1 MKKSIQFVFALT
13 AIFLIMVSACTKKA
27 VSEKT
32 NTSAGANPESAAV
45 SETEQKTLD
54 ELFIK
59 PNETVLGVL
68 GDNELINK
76 IYLQTGFYYCP
87 ETNQLMLIK
96 IDSTDKGIIN
106 DSIIEEKLNLY
117 TILYGLNSD
126 GMVSKKESAS
136 TPIESIKKLKS
147 VYANLQK
154 TFEFSEKGAMSYIDN
169 HGKKFEK
176 YNVGIA
182 DDEQLYSELKKLY
195 QNRFDLYLGS
205 YHSDKYNK
213 DYRLVKDGN
222 KYTLEVQ
229 DENNNVVKDFYEFD
243 TKASLLGTEG
253 KYYIR
258 IDKERDSFQITEYV
272 DYSLYPDF
280 DEMTNSDEYEDIIK
294 QEAVAFTLADR
305 K

>member
-1 MKKSIQFVFALT
+1 MKKNL
-13 AIFLIMVSACTKKA
+13 LIAA
-27 VSEKT
+27 
-32 NTSAGANPESAAV
+32 ASAAV
-45 SETEQKTLD
+45 FFIFLSSCTKNAATDKAGESVKLQSDSAEVVSQSLFKT
-54 ELFIK
+54 
-59 PNETVLGVL
+59 NETILNVIS
-68 GDNELINK
+68 DNELLNK
-76 IYLQTGFYYCP
+76 IYLQTDFYYCA

-96 IDSTDKGIIN
+96 IDSTNKGIIN
-106 DSIIEEKLNLY
+106 ENFQEEKLNLY
-117 TILYGLNSD
+117 TIIYALNAD
-126 GMVSKKESAS
+126 GKLMQKESAC
-136 TPIESIKKLKS
+136 TPIESIKSFKS
-147 VYANLQK
+147 VYEKLQK
-154 TFEFSEKGAMSYIDN
+154 SFEFSENGAMTYIDS
-169 HGKKFEK
+169 HGKRFEK

-182 DDEQLYSELKKLY
+182 DDEQLYSELKKLF

-253 KYYIR
+253 KYYIS

-294 QEAVAFTLADR
+294 QEAVTFKLSDR
-305 K
+305 R